1 MQILFAYDGSTSADA
16 AIVATASILSR
27 GHAAGIVLAVWEPLV
42 VERLPIHE
50 SPAALHID
58 TDAGASARQAQ
69 ALAVRGARLANR
81 AGVEALPFAIDGGRP
96 VPETVIG
103 SADDLGADLIVLGA
117 SGLGRTSSV
126 RGSVCN
132 YVLAHAH
139 RPVLVVPS
147 PIGGAGAV
155 MDELATANTAYDAW

>member
-16 AIVATASILSR
+16 AIAAAATILSR
-27 GHAAGIVLAVWEPLV
+27 GHAAGIVLAIWEPLA
-42 VERLPIHE
+42 VEWLPVHE
-50 SPAALHID
+50 SPPALHID
-58 TDAGASARQAQ
+58 SDAGPSARQAQ

-81 AGVEALPFAIDGGRP
+81 AGVEALPFAIDGGLP
-96 VPETVIG
+96 VPETVIS

-126 RGSVCN
+126 LGSVSN

-147 PIGGAGAV
+147 PIGGAGAAT
-155 MDELATANTAYDAW
+155 DGLAMRRQPLES